1 MLVVEL
7 DSAGNGLGE
16 GEAAGGGQSAAQ
28 LVPHTWGHVL
38 GHQGVLGLDVG
49 EGFRHGYKLQIKK

>member
-28 LVPHTWGHVL
+28 LVPHTWGDVL
-38 GHQGVLGLDVG
+38 GHQRVLGLDVG
-49 EGFRHGYKLQIKK
+49 EGFRHGYKL